1 MARIQVSIHIEANDS
16 VEAADIMSRLQDVKF
31 EKHDPYADKMNEY
44 RRFERGLTDAS
55 NVFASPTDPAA
66 YPVNAAGDTAVEAA
80 DQGAESP
87 QQPAAR
93 RGRPK
98 KDTTAT
104 TAASDT
110 AASGDQSQPQEAG
123 ATADGQSSGQTA
135 TTAASP
141 SDPATAAGAVVT
153 KDQLVDV
160 MSKAME
166 TIDPAKIQAH
176 LETKLGAGM
185 KSASTIPAER
195 YGDAIAAIEGL
206 LALS

>member
-1 MARIQVSIHIEANDS
+1 MAQITLTIEAVDA
-16 VEAADIMSRLQDVKF
+16 VDLQDTLTQLGRMAGAQSVSV
-31 EKHDPYADKMNEY
+31 
-44 RRFERGLTDAS
+44 RGHTIEEALS
-55 NVFASPTDPAA
+55 NATETPEQ
-66 YPVNAAGDTAVEAA
+66 GD
-80 DQGAESP
+80 ESP

-98 KDTTAT
+98 KDQTSGSPAAT
-104 TAASDT
+104 DVGAASSDAGNAAQSATPQPDT
-110 AASGDQSQPQEAG
+110 SASAPLAS
-123 ATADGQSSGQTA
+123 
-135 TTAASP
+135 AASP
-141 SDPATAAGAVVT
+141 APAASSPSPSATAGSSEPAAVIS